1 MFLFVDEHVKIRWLE
16 GKVKEL
22 DEALKTT
29 HNQAKEVIERAS
41 EELAQA
47 KLI

>member
-1 MFLFVDEHVKIRWLE
+1 MFLFADKHVKIRRLE

-29 HNQAKEVIERAS
+29 HNQAKEVTEQAS
-41 EELAQA
+41 KELA
-47 KLI
+47 